1 MINLKVLHLMIYH
14 SNMTD
19 REKFESLCDL
29 TTNLV
34 GLQQGSLSFRTRK
47 QEILVPRMVASVI
60 AIIAKD
66 IHPETIADIIKKDRT
81 SVIHYRKTHKHNYQ
95 SFPVYREVF
104 NKVYNAYLEQE
115 KFKLVF
121 KNRDDLIRHLI
132 DAGIKTTIKSQVKIK
147 VKCRNIKHFVHT
159 NYLDFSNNID
169 IINESLKDYDYS
181 IDIITT

>member
-1 MINLKVLHLMIYH
+1 MLNLKALHLMIYH

-66 IHPETIADIIKKDRT
+66 IHPETIADIIKKAV
-81 SVIHYRKTHKHNYQ
+81 SYTHLTLPTKRI
-95 SFPVYREVF
+95 V
-104 NKVYNAYLEQE
+104 
-115 KFKLVF
+115 
-121 KNRDDLIRHLI
+121 
-132 DAGIKTTIKSQVKIK
+132 
-147 VKCRNIKHFVHT
+147 
-159 NYLDFSNNID
+159 
-169 IINESLKDYDYS
+169 
-181 IDIITT
+181 